1 AGEDGFHLLGQL
13 VLETADPR
21 LAGPYVSAIRLY
33 VRGGLAEEIRV
44 GDALDDNS
52 VDYRSFIIAEAASGT
67 WSPPQ
72 RREARLTRAVR
83 SARNGLR
90 GARFAVFVSHDDFTA
105 GDFRLELEVHYQ
117 DSSRVPC
124 HVEVDAGLAGLKR
137 ILDLEHAGDGLWKTA
152 RTVVPRWVY
161 LPSSVARPPAAT
173 EPTAPAADGRAAAAE
188 ANPPEEKPRPADSE
202 PAVTGG
208 ARPTAETE
216 GGERLSPMT
225 RFGTGQV
232 LIDTVKFLN
241 EEGEET
247 FVLQHGRPMSIV
259 LSYHVED
266 RTVIGAPLIWASGF
280 QGLDRTQIT
289 AMVSS
294 AQGISFEVRAR
305 DCLVMRFDR
314 LLLCNGI
321 YRFSTALF
329 SRLDLHGYN
338 PHFTTSPYLYDML
351 ANSFELLVEG
361 AYPAESWIFRHPLI
375 WESVG

>member
-1 AGEDGFHLLGQL
+1 
-13 VLETADPR
+13 
-21 LAGPYVSAIRLY
+21 
-33 VRGGLAEEIRV
+33 
-44 GDALDDNS
+44 
-52 VDYRSFIIAEAASGT
+52 
-67 WSPPQ
+67 
-72 RREARLTRAVR
+72 
-83 SARNGLR
+83 
-90 GARFAVFVSHDDFTA
+90 
-105 GDFRLELEVHYQ
+105 
-117 DSSRVPC
+117 
-124 HVEVDAGLAGLKR
+124 
-137 ILDLEHAGDGLWKTA
+137 
-152 RTVVPRWVY
+152 
-161 LPSSVARPPAAT
+161 
-173 EPTAPAADGRAAAAE
+173 
-188 ANPPEEKPRPADSE
+188 
-202 PAVTGG
+202 
-208 ARPTAETE
+208 
-216 GGERLSPMT
+216 
-225 RFGTGQV
+225 
-232 LIDTVKFLN
+232 
-241 EEGEET
+241 
-247 FVLQHGRPMSIV
+247 MSIV